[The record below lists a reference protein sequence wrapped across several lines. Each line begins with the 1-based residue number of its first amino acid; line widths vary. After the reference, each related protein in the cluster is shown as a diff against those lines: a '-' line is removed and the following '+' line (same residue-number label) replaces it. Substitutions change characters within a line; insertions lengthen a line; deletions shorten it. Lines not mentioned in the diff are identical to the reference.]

1 MLRQARDCSDPPEPP
16 GPRGS
21 PQADVSFGSSPG
33 PSLFKSQIFPLEFE
47 TKLKAFSTLQPKEFE
62 IPVKSS
68 PEWVQGSFLWT
79 LNFLW
84 ITEQSGNKGWWSP
97 TTHPTPGSQNQPN
110 RQTSGNSNRC
120 AKSIENQI
128 WFLKK
133 YNIKRETIDYIV
145 FNRGPGSFTG
155 TRVASSVIQAIAY
168 THNIPV
174 IGISSMWL
182 MAYQA
187 SRIRSLDQYCCIKH
201 AYGEMLYI
209 SYFSSLPPPINHTFV
224 HSSRV

>member
-1 MLRQARDCSDPPEPP
+1 MVILSID
-16 GPRGS
+16 
-21 PQADVSFGSSPG
+21 SS
-33 PSLFKSQIFPLEFE
+33 SKCLSVA
-47 TKLKAFSTLQPKEFE
+47 LKIDDSIDQNFVNDERASKVILVE
-62 IPVKSS
+62 IDK
-68 PEWVQGSFLWT
+68 
-79 LNFLW
+79 
-84 ITEQSGNKGWWSP
+84 I
-97 TTHPTPGSQNQPN
+97 
-110 RQTSGNSNRC
+110 
-120 AKSIENQI
+120 
-128 WFLKK
+128 LKK

-187 SRIRSLDQYCCIKH
+187 SRIRKLEQYCCIKH

-209 SYFSSLPPPINHTFV
+209 SYFSSPLDKNNTNVKLIKESELSIKDDENVIIEDVSLVKMVNLQHPNIINLSEHHKSLDAISQIEALESSDYKEKNFDLKTTLPDYADHEV
-224 HSSRV
+224 

>member
-1 MLRQARDCSDPPEPP
+1 MVILSID
-16 GPRGS
+16 
-21 PQADVSFGSSPG
+21 SS
-33 PSLFKSQIFPLEFE
+33 SKCLSVA
-47 TKLKAFSTLQPKEFE
+47 LKIDDSINQNFVNDERASKVILVE
-62 IPVKSS
+62 IDK
-68 PEWVQGSFLWT
+68 
-79 LNFLW
+79 
-84 ITEQSGNKGWWSP
+84 I
-97 TTHPTPGSQNQPN
+97 
-110 RQTSGNSNRC
+110 
-120 AKSIENQI
+120 
-128 WFLKK
+128 LKK
-133 YNIKRETIDYIV
+133 YDIKRETIDYIV

-209 SYFSSLPPPINHTFV
+209 SYFSSPLDKNNINV
-224 HSSRV
+224 KLIKKSELSIKDDENVII

>member
-1 MLRQARDCSDPPEPP
+1 MVILSID
-16 GPRGS
+16 
-21 PQADVSFGSSPG
+21 SS
-33 PSLFKSQIFPLEFE
+33 SKCLSVA
-47 TKLKAFSTLQPKEFE
+47 LKIDDSINQNFVNDERASKVILVE
-62 IPVKSS
+62 IDK
-68 PEWVQGSFLWT
+68 
-79 LNFLW
+79 
-84 ITEQSGNKGWWSP
+84 I
-97 TTHPTPGSQNQPN
+97 
-110 RQTSGNSNRC
+110 
-120 AKSIENQI
+120 
-128 WFLKK
+128 LKK
-133 YNIKRETIDYIV
+133 YDIKRETIDYIV

-209 SYFSSLPPPINHTFV
+209 SYFSSPLDKNNINVKLSKKSELSIKDDENVIIEDDSLVKMVNLQHPNIINLSEHHKSLDAISQIEALESNDYKEKNFDLKTTLPDYADHEV
-224 HSSRV
+224 

>member
-1 MLRQARDCSDPPEPP
+1 MIILSID
-16 GPRGS
+16 
-21 PQADVSFGSSPG
+21 SS
-33 PSLFKSQIFPLEFE
+33 SKCLSIALKINKSVHQNCVND
-47 TKLKAFSTLQPKEFE
+47 KKASKVILVE
-62 IPVKSS
+62 IDK
-68 PEWVQGSFLWT
+68 
-79 LNFLW
+79 
-84 ITEQSGNKGWWSP
+84 I
-97 TTHPTPGSQNQPN
+97 
-110 RQTSGNSNRC
+110 
-120 AKSIENQI
+120 
-128 WFLKK
+128 LKK
-133 YNIKRETIDYIV
+133 YDIKRETIDYIV

-209 SYFSSLPPPINHTFV
+209 SYFSSPLDKNNTNVKLIKESELSIKDDENVVIEDSTLVKMFNLKHPNIINLSEHNKSLDAISQIEALESNDYKEKNFNLKTTLPDYADHEV
-224 HSSRV
+224 

>member
-1 MLRQARDCSDPPEPP
+1 MIILSID
-16 GPRGS
+16 
-21 PQADVSFGSSPG
+21 SS
-33 PSLFKSQIFPLEFE
+33 SKCLSVA
-47 TKLKAFSTLQPKEFE
+47 LKIDDSINQNSVNDERASKVILVE
-62 IPVKSS
+62 IDK
-68 PEWVQGSFLWT
+68 
-79 LNFLW
+79 
-84 ITEQSGNKGWWSP
+84 I
-97 TTHPTPGSQNQPN
+97 
-110 RQTSGNSNRC
+110 
-120 AKSIENQI
+120 
-128 WFLKK
+128 LKK
-133 YNIKRETIDYIV
+133 YDIKRETIDYIV

-209 SYFSSLPPPINHTFV
+209 SYFSSPLDKNNTNVKLIKGSELSIKDDENVVIEDSTLVKMFNLKHPNIINLSDHNENLDAISQIEALESNDYKEKNFNLKTTLPDYADHEV
-224 HSSRV
+224 

>member
-1 MLRQARDCSDPPEPP
+1 MIILSID
-16 GPRGS
+16 
-21 PQADVSFGSSPG
+21 SS
-33 PSLFKSQIFPLEFE
+33 SKCLSVA
-47 TKLKAFSTLQPKEFE
+47 LKIDDSINQNFVNDERASKVILVE
-62 IPVKSS
+62 IDK
-68 PEWVQGSFLWT
+68 
-79 LNFLW
+79 
-84 ITEQSGNKGWWSP
+84 I
-97 TTHPTPGSQNQPN
+97 
-110 RQTSGNSNRC
+110 
-120 AKSIENQI
+120 
-128 WFLKK
+128 LKK
-133 YNIKRETIDYIV
+133 YDIKRETIDYIV

-209 SYFSSLPPPINHTFV
+209 SYFSSPLDKNNINVKLIKKSELSIKDDENVIIEDDSLVKMVNLQHPNIINLSEHHKSLDAISQIEALESNDYKEKNFDLKTTLPDYADHEV
-224 HSSRV
+224 

>member
-1 MLRQARDCSDPPEPP
+1 MIILSID
-16 GPRGS
+16 
-21 PQADVSFGSSPG
+21 SS
-33 PSLFKSQIFPLEFE
+33 SKCLSVA
-47 TKLKAFSTLQPKEFE
+47 LKIDDSIDQNFVDDERASKVILIE
-62 IPVKSS
+62 IDK
-68 PEWVQGSFLWT
+68 
-79 LNFLW
+79 
-84 ITEQSGNKGWWSP
+84 I
-97 TTHPTPGSQNQPN
+97 
-110 RQTSGNSNRC
+110 
-120 AKSIENQI
+120 
-128 WFLKK
+128 LKK

-209 SYFSSLPPPINHTFV
+209 SYFSSPLDKNNIYVKLIKKSELSIKDDENVIIEDDSLVKMINLQHPNIINLSEHHKSLDAISQIEALESNDYKEKNFDLKTTLPDYADHEV
-224 HSSRV
+224 

>member
-1 MLRQARDCSDPPEPP
+1 MVILSID
-16 GPRGS
+16 
-21 PQADVSFGSSPG
+21 SS
-33 PSLFKSQIFPLEFE
+33 SKCLSVA
-47 TKLKAFSTLQPKEFE
+47 LKIDDSINQNFVNDERASKVILVE
-62 IPVKSS
+62 IDK
-68 PEWVQGSFLWT
+68 
-79 LNFLW
+79 
-84 ITEQSGNKGWWSP
+84 I
-97 TTHPTPGSQNQPN
+97 
-110 RQTSGNSNRC
+110 
-120 AKSIENQI
+120 
-128 WFLKK
+128 LKK
-133 YNIKRETIDYIV
+133 YDIKRETIDYIV

-209 SYFSSLPPPINHTFV
+209 SYFSSPLDKNNINVKLIKKSELSIKDDENVIIEDDSLVKMVNLQHPNIINLSEHHKSLDAISQIEALESNDYKEKNFDLKTTLPDYADHEV
-224 HSSRV
+224 